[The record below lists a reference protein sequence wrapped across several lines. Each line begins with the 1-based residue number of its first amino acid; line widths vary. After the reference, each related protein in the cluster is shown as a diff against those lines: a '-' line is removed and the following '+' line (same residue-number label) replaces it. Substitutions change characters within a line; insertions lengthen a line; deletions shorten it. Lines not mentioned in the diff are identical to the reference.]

1 MLGVS
6 PAGLPAVLGF
16 DQMNQAGL
24 SDVSPTAF
32 LVPNLGSDW
41 IVGLGSSTLFPTGDG
56 TSIVARCKQVHPF
69 WLFIIAARGLLVLE
83 CAIFAPLRE
92 TQRAMTLILWWFADC
107 CVTNSTAA
115 GI

>member
-32 LVPNLGSDW
+32 LVHNLGSDW